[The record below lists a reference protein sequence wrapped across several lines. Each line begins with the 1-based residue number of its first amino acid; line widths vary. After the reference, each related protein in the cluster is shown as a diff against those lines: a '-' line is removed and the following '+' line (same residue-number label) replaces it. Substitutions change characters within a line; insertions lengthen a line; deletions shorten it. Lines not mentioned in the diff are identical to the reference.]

1 MKLIH
6 YNLELRYAKQT
17 LKRKSGSYACKLV
30 VSVHICKAI
39 LFKCSHETGKT
50 AVLVGQCEDE
60 THRLAQALCSPKRY
74 GPIVHVGCSKLS
86 NFDID
91 CT

>member
-1 MKLIH
+1 MCKT
-6 YNLELRYAKQT
+6 NF
-17 LKRKSGSYACKLV
+17 KRKSGSYACKLV

-39 LFKCSHETGKT
+39 LFKCLQETGKA

-74 GPIVHVGCSKLS
+74 GPIVHVGCSRFSDL
-86 NFDID
+86 DID